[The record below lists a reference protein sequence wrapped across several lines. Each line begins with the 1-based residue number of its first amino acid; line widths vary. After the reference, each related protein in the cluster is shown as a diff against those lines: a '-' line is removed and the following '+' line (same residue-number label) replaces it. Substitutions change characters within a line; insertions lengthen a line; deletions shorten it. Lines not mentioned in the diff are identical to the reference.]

1 MSAQR
6 AKTHLLSTHP
16 QVYMVSENFLQ
27 LDDLVHFT
35 LREWQRMSTSPTE
48 GEVERAK
55 NQLKASLLLGLDG
68 STATAEDIGRQLVTA
83 GKRKTPQEIEAALE
97 EITPADIQRVAK
109 KYLWDADIAIAATG
123 QVEGLL
129 DYNRIRA
136 DMSSMVW

>member
-6 AKTHLLSTHP
+6 AKTYLLTHP